1 MNYKQIFY
9 FEYSFLL
16 ITGLILLVI
25 KESLVSSIIFL
36 LISLI
41 VIAPSIFFENE
52 QSRFISLVSLL
63 LLSSIWPS
71 FLFFLPGTLKIAF
84 QRKST
89 LLLIVCFLFIVP
101 LFIRESFSPL
111 FQLIIFSL
119 SMIAILLNLKEQS
132 NRTLEKS
139 LLEMQDES
147 WEKQKLLEKKNAEL
161 LDSQESLLNLQ
172 ISEERNRIPRD
183 VHDNVGHFLSSAIIQ
198 VCAIETINQ
207 KQQLIHP
214 LSQLKST
221 INDGMSNIRE
231 SVHNLHHES
240 VNLDEISKL
249 LIQDFHFCP
258 VEFRGEIPR
267 DLSNQQ
273 NKVLLMVLKEALS
286 NIMKHSQASFVSIS
300 FERLTA
306 FYRIEIKND
315 GVIATNNQTGSGIGI
330 MNMRQR
336 MNEVGGKLSINT
348 HEDTFSLIIF
358 LSKEE
363 NI

>member
-1 MNYKQIFY
+1 MKYKQIFY

-16 ITGLILLVI
+16 IIGLVLLVI
-25 KESLVSSIIFL
+25 KESLVSAIIFL

-41 VIAPSIFFENE
+41 AIAPTIFFENE
-52 QSRFISLVSLL
+52 QSRIASLAFLL

-71 FLFFLPGTLKIAF
+71 FLFFLPCTLKAAY

-89 LLLIVCFLFIVP
+89 ALLILSLLFIVP
-101 LFIRESFSPL
+101 LFFRNNFPQI

-119 SMIAILLNLKEQS
+119 SMIAVLLNVREQD
-132 NRTLEKS
+132 NRELERS

-147 WEKQKLLEKKNAEL
+147 WEKQQLLEKKNTEL

-172 ISEERNRIPRD
+172 ISEERNRIARD

-198 VCAIETINQ
+198 VSAIETINQ
-207 KQQLIHP
+207 KQQLVHP
-214 LSQLKST
+214 LDQLKST
-221 INDGMSNIRE
+221 INEGMTNIRE

-258 VEFRGEIPR
+258 VNFIGDIPHN
-267 DLSNQQ
+267 LSNQQ
-273 NKVLLMVLKEALS
+273 NKVLLMVLKEALA
-286 NIMKHSQASFVSIS
+286 NIMKHSQATFVSIS
-300 FERLTA
+300 FDSLEA

-315 GVIATNNQTGSGIGI
+315 GAFVSNDIASSGIGI

-336 MNEVGGKLSINT
+336 VSEVGGKLSINT
-348 HEDTFSLIIF
+348 HEDNFSLIIF
-358 LSKEE
+358 LTKEE
-363 NI
+363 KV